1 MKADYTLL
9 GVLAR
14 QPMSG
19 YGLAKWLETDGQ
31 FLGRKPSMTPIY
43 RALADLADRGWV
55 EATTVARESAPDA
68 KVYALTPDGRA
79 AFEEWARGPYTPS
92 PRPMDAEFTVRLNFA
107 GQLGPDVA
115 LALVRTEL
123 DYRLRQRAEEAGPY
137 RLGPVQPIPEIDVRW
152 LERLTFFTHSRGW
165 QSTSWYI
172 GWLET
177 MVAELTSIIDAG
189 DYSTRTPTDLA
200 ATAHHPP
207 IDENR
212 GAERT

>member
-1 MKADYTLL
+1 MKADYPLL

-55 EATTVARESAPDA
+55 QATTVASETAPDA
-68 KVYALTPDGRA
+68 KVYALTAAGRIA
-79 AFEEWARGPYTPS
+79 LQDWARSPYTPS
-92 PRPMDAEFTVRLNFA
+92 PRPMDPDFIVRLNFA

-123 DYRLRQRAEEAGPY
+123 DYRLLQRAEEAGPY
-137 RLGPVQPIPEIDVRW
+137 RLGMVSPIPEIDVRW
-152 LERLTFFTHSRGW
+152 LERVTFFTHSRGW

-177 MVAELTSIIDAG
+177 LAAELSSIIASGQYSLLDAARVEG
-189 DYSTRTPTDLA
+189 SA
-200 ATAHHPP
+200 S
-207 IDENR
+207 
-212 GAERT
+212 